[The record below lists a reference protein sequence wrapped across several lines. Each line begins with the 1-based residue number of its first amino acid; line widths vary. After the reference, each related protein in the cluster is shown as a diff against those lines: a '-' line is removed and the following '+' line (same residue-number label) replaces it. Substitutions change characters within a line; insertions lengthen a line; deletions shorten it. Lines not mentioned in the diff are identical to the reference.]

1 MASAG
6 LPPPPSG
13 IDLSQDK
20 RPLIVAISVTTWILA
35 FTTVACRI
43 VGRRMRGLQLWLD
56 DWFIVAA
63 LPPSLGHVLGMA
75 AYAVSHG
82 LGRHVWAAKRDCL
95 YAWALGL
102 FVAEICYTLT
112 LVFVELS
119 ILSFFWRSFSV
130 RDSIQWP
137 ILILASLVCI
147 WGAAVLLVT
156 FLQCLPTRAIWE
168 RFDPANSMSANNYTC
183 EVDLVKFF
191 YANAIPTIVTDL
203 VMLMLPVPYVWRL
216 QLPRIQKIAL
226 GCVFLA
232 GVFVT
237 IISMIRFY
245 HLLSLD
251 LEDPDITWNFV
262 TVGIWSFVEGN
273 TAIVCACLPFLRPVI
288 NRIPC
293 GNPFI
298 LAPVPLNIVQ
308 QSEDS
313 GRGFNQKN
321 VFPTWG
327 FNKSHAASTAPVQS
341 LHHDELDNDE
351 YPFAHLADDVSET
364 DTPARRDDRA
374 FVDLEAVVAIPSA
387 RYIPMT
393 RDVRQPHQATP

>member
-43 VGRRMRGLQLWLD
+43 VGRRMRGLRLWLD

-75 AYAVSHG
+75 AY
-82 LGRHVWAAKRDCL
+82 
-95 YAWALGL
+95 
-102 FVAEICYTLT
+102 
-112 LVFVELS
+112 VFVELS
-119 ILSFFWRSFSV
+119 MLSFFWRSFSV

-147 WGAAVLLVT
+147 WGAAV
-156 FLQCLPTRAIWE
+156 CLPTRAIWE
-168 RFDPANSMSANNYTC
+168 RFDPAHSMSANNYTC
-183 EVDLVKFF
+183 EVDPVKFF

-273 TAIVCACLPFLRPVI
+273 TAIVC
-288 NRIPC
+288 
-293 GNPFI
+293 
-298 LAPVPLNIVQ
+298 
-308 QSEDS
+308 DS

-321 VFPTWG
+321 VFPSWG
-327 FNKSHAASTAPVQS
+327 FNKSHAASTTPVQS
-341 LHHDELDNDE
+341 LHHHELDNDE
-351 YPFAHLADDVSET
+351 QPFAHLADDVTET

-374 FVDLEAVVAIPSA
+374 FVDLEAVVATPSA

-393 RDVRQPHQATP
+393 RDLRQPNQETP